1 MLNLK
6 VTFVRSAGA
15 CGTYF
20 VHPDGCEPE
29 AGFPHLM
36 PQDAKKTAMA
46 WLASSDKL
54 AAAAD
59 KAAGK
64 AAKTAENLT
73 AAVAKRQAK
82 MAAKRAEKEAA
93 RQAAIVE
100 KENRLDA
107 AMAANGGRFA
117 LVG

>member
-1 MLNLK
+1 MNLK
-6 VTFVRSAGA
+6 VTFVREAGR
-15 CGTYF
+15 CGLYF
-20 VHPDGCEPE
+20 VHLDGCEPE
-29 AGFPHLM
+29 AGFQCDYPEE
-36 PQDAKKTAMA
+36 AKKVALV
-46 WLASSDKL
+46 WLKSVEKL

-59 KAAGK
+59 RAAKKAT
-64 AAKTAENLT
+64 KTAENLT